1 MVIKKNNKRRHISTK
16 RKALKLVPSFK
27 NLEEEAH
34 FWDTHDTTEYALV
47 DLDETIE
54 AAGLLKASF
63 EKRRAARLAVLE
75 KVKDYLIDEV
85 GNMVLP
91 GTPILDKK
99 AKAWKVPVLCRTE
112 PGIFVVGEISLD
124 QNLNFV
130 MIPTKQQML
139 KVLKKTMRRVPV
151 LVYADPSELRK
162 KGVRHVTI

>member
-1 MVIKKNNKRRHISTK
+1 M
-16 RKALKLVPSFK
+16 
-27 NLEEEAH
+27 EAQKV
-34 FWDTHDTTEYALV
+34 Y
-47 DLDETIE
+47 
-54 AAGLLKASF
+54 
-63 EKRRAARLAVLE
+63 E

-99 AKAWKVPVLCRTE
+99 SKAWKVPVLCRTE
-112 PGIFVVGEISLD
+112 RGIFVVGEISLD
-124 QNLNFV
+124 QNLNFM